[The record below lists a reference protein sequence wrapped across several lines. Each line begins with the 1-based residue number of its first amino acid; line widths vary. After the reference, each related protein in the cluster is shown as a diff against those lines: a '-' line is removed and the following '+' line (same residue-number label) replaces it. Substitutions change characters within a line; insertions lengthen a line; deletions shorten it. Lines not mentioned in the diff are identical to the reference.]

1 MRLIEMKKE
10 REDQYKSLNVKIKKQ
25 RVINE

>member
-1 MRLIEMKKE
+1 VRLIEMKKE
-10 REDQYKSLNVKIKKQ
+10 REDQYRSLNVKIKKQ

>member
-1 MRLIEMKKE
+1 VRLIEMKKE